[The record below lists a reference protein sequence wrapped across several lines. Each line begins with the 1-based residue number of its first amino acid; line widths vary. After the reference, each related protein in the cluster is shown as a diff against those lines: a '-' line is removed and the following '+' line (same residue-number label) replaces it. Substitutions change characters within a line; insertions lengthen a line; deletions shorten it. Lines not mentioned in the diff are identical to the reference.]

1 MSGINNLFSGMRIS
15 SSALSAERT
24 RIDVIS
30 KNIAN
35 AESTSMPDGSGPYR
49 RQVVNFTPILERA
62 LDGTPTVGG
71 MKVGSITPD
80 NSTPFPVLHDPSH
93 RDHDAQGNVTM
104 PNVNAP
110 TRPFKKLCCVSTFE
124 TPFVHCCDTFST
136 GGGIRPQANDIAQG
150 LVITVLPAG
159 RPVSISA

>member
-104 PNVNAP
+104 PNVNV
-110 TRPFKKLCCVSTFE
+110 VSE
-124 TPFVHCCDTFST
+124 MADLILAMRSYEANLNAQDNFVKMAE
-136 GGGIRPQANDIAQG
+136 RALR
-150 LVITVLPAG
+150 LVQ
-159 RPVSISA
+159 

>member
-1 MSGINNLFSGMRIS
+1 MSGINDLFSGMHAA

-49 RQVVNFTPILERA
+49 RQVVNFSPILERA
-62 LDGTPTVGG
+62 LDGSQTVGG

-80 NSTPFPVLHDPSH
+80 TSTPFPVLHDPSH

-104 PNVNAP
+104 PNVNV
-110 TRPFKKLCCVSTFE
+110 VSEMADLILAMRSYEANLNTQDN
-124 TPFVHCCDTFST
+124 FVKMAERALR
-136 GGGIRPQANDIAQG
+136 IVQ
-150 LVITVLPAG
+150 
-159 RPVSISA
+159 